1 MSPRAKAAP
10 KVPPGTMASPQMPFE
25 LMASPS
31 EAMEALSM
39 MEFSDA
45 MPVEMSE
52 AVIAKMAET
61 VLSEMM
67 PPAVF
72 KTTVAVRSVFKVTPV
87 DIIGIRGIIIR
98 IIPIGD
104 PGYLDIVASIPEII
118 ITTVE
123 TRWVIKYFFGPY

>member
-1 MSPRAKAAP
+1 
-10 KVPPGTMASPQMPFE
+10 MASPQMPFE

-31 EAMEALSM
+31 EAMEALFM

-87 DIIGIRGIIIR
+87 DMIG
-98 IIPIGD
+98 IIPIGG
-104 PGYLDIVASIPEII
+104 PGYLDTVASIPEII